1 MADEQKRRSPRGAGQ
16 EHGKNHH
23 NRGGHKRG
31 HGASPRGERNRDGW
45 KRGERGGRDE
55 RWNRGDRRRDDHPG
69 RSEWKRDE
77 HDNRQD
83 RSRGEWNRDE
93 RGGRDERRGHGRAQ
107 GDDRRR
113 DGQRRDGQ
121 RRDGGRPDR
130 RRNDRQRDDRQHNE
144 RNRPQGR
151 RGGDIR
157 AANRPDR
164 ERSPEIDPS
173 VTGNELDK
181 ETLRELRFL
190 DEKHRP
196 WVAKHLVMAGALIDV
211 DPELAFA
218 HAEAASR
225 RGGRVALVR
234 EAVGLTAYAA
244 GKYSEAL
251 RELRTHRRISGIH
264 DHIATIADCERALGR
279 VDKALETLRSDEA
292 KALKGQPRAEA
303 AMVEAGILLDASK
316 SEEAVKALQIP
327 TLDMNRAFIFSP
339 RLFELYSDALEA
351 IGQAEEA
358 AAWRA
363 RIPVAMEALGLN
375 DVEPEIVDLVEDE
388 ADAAEGE
395 AKDESKE
402 TEVKD
407 GAANDAEAK
416 PSGEGTAQG
425 EAEAGAAKDLEGS
438 AEADTE

>member
-31 HGASPRGERNRDGW
+31 HGASPRGERSRDDW

-55 RWNRGDRRRDDHPG
+55 R
-69 RSEWKRDE
+69 
-77 HDNRQD
+77 
-83 RSRGEWNRDE
+83 
-93 RGGRDERRGHGRAQ
+93 
-107 GDDRRR
+107 
-113 DGQRRDGQ
+113 
-121 RRDGGRPDR
+121 GGRPDR
-130 RRNDRQRDDRQHNE
+130 RRGERRNDRQRNDRQHNE

-251 RELRTHRRISGIH
+251 RELRTHRRISGVH
-264 DHIATIADCERALGR
+264 DHIATIADCERAVGR
-279 VDKALETLRSDEA
+279 VEKALETLRLS
-292 KALKGQPRAEA
+292 L
-303 AMVEAGILLDASK
+303 IH
-316 SEEAVKALQIP
+316 I
-327 TLDMNRAFIFSP
+327 
-339 RLFELYSDALEA
+339 
-351 IGQAEEA
+351 
-358 AAWRA
+358 
-363 RIPVAMEALGLN
+363 
-375 DVEPEIVDLVEDE
+375 
-388 ADAAEGE
+388 
-395 AKDESKE
+395 
-402 TEVKD
+402 
-407 GAANDAEAK
+407 
-416 PSGEGTAQG
+416 
-425 EAEAGAAKDLEGS
+425 
-438 AEADTE
+438 

>member
-1 MADEQKRRSPRGAGQ
+1 MADEQKRRSPRRAGQ

-23 NRGGHKRG
+23 NRGGHKPG
-31 HGASPRGERNRDGW
+31 HGASPRGERSRDDW

-55 RWNRGDRRRDDHPG
+55 R
-69 RSEWKRDE
+69 
-77 HDNRQD
+77 
-83 RSRGEWNRDE
+83 
-93 RGGRDERRGHGRAQ
+93 
-107 GDDRRR
+107 
-113 DGQRRDGQ
+113 
-121 RRDGGRPDR
+121 GGRPDR
-130 RRNDRQRDDRQHNE
+130 RRGERRNDRQRNDRQHNE

-251 RELRTHRRISGIH
+251 RELRTHRRISGVH
-264 DHIATIADCERALGR
+264 DHIATIADCERAVGR
-279 VDKALETLRSDEA
+279 VEKALETLRSEEA

-303 AMVEAGILLDASK
+303 AMVEAGILLDANK
-316 SEEAVKALQIP
+316 NEEAVKALQIP
-327 TLDMNRAFIFSP
+327 TLDRNRAFIFSP
-339 RLFELYSDALEA
+339 RLFELYADALEA
-351 IGQAEEA
+351 TGQAEEA
-358 AAWRA
+358 ATWRA

-375 DVEPEIVDLVEDE
+375 DVEPEIVDLVEDDEDSDEDE
-388 ADAAEGE
+388 AKETE
-395 AKDESKE
+395 AKD
-402 TEVKD
+402 
-407 GAANDAEAK
+407 GATNDAEPN
-416 PSGEGTAQG
+416 PSGEGAADVETSG
-425 EAEAGAAKDLEGS
+425 EAS
-438 AEADTE
+438 AE

>member
-1 MADEQKRRSPRGAGQ
+1 MVASFPSKSPLKWSEALEARARHNHKEGNVADEQKRRSPRGAGQ

-31 HGASPRGERNRDGW
+31 HGASPRGERSRDDW
-45 KRGERGGRDE
+45 KRGER
-55 RWNRGDRRRDDHPG
+55 RRDDRPG
-69 RSEWKRDE
+69 
-77 HDNRQD
+77 
-83 RSRGEWNRDE
+83 RGEWKRDE
-93 RGGRDERRGHGRAQ
+93 RGGRDERHGHSRAQ

-113 DGQRRDGQ
+113 DG
-121 RRDGGRPDR
+121 GRPDR
-130 RRNDRQRDDRQHNE
+130 RRDDRRKDRQRNDRQHNE

-303 AMVEAGILLDASK
+303 AMVEAGILLDANK
-316 SEEAVKALQIP
+316 NEEAVKALQIP

-339 RLFELYSDALEA
+339 RLFELYADTLEA
-351 IGQAEEA
+351 TGQAEEA

-363 RIPVAMEALGLN
+363 RIPIAMEALGLN
-375 DVEPEIVDLVEDE
+375 DVEPEIVDLVED
-388 ADAAEGE
+388 DDDSAEGE
-395 AKDESKE
+395 VKE

-416 PSGEGTAQG
+416 PSGD
-425 EAEAGAAKDLEGS
+425 GAAEVEISG
-438 AEADTE
+438 EADTE

>member
-1 MADEQKRRSPRGAGQ
+1 MVASFPSKSPLKWSEALEARARHNHKEGNVADEQKRHSPRGAGQ

-31 HGASPRGERNRDGW
+31 HGASPRGERSRDDW
-45 KRGERGGRDE
+45 KRGER
-55 RWNRGDRRRDDHPG
+55 RRDDRPG
-69 RSEWKRDE
+69 
-77 HDNRQD
+77 
-83 RSRGEWNRDE
+83 RGEWKRDE
-93 RGGRDERRGHGRAQ
+93 RGGRDERHGHSRAQ

-113 DGQRRDGQ
+113 DG
-121 RRDGGRPDR
+121 GRPDR
-130 RRNDRQRDDRQHNE
+130 RRDDRRNDRQRNDRQHNE

-395 AKDESKE
+395 AKDEAKE

-416 PSGEGTAQG
+416 PSGEGAAQG
-425 EAEAGAAKDLEGS
+425 EAKDGETSG
-438 AEADTE
+438 EADTE

>member
-1 MADEQKRRSPRGAGQ
+1 MVASFPSKSPLKWSEALEARARHNHKEGNVADEQKRRSPRGAGQ

-31 HGASPRGERNRDGW
+31 HGASPRGERSRDDW
-45 KRGERGGRDE
+45 KRGER
-55 RWNRGDRRRDDHPG
+55 RRDDRPG
-69 RSEWKRDE
+69 
-77 HDNRQD
+77 
-83 RSRGEWNRDE
+83 RGEWKRDE
-93 RGGRDERRGHGRAQ
+93 RGGRDERHGHSRAQ

-113 DGQRRDGQ
+113 DG
-121 RRDGGRPDR
+121 GRPDR
-130 RRNDRQRDDRQHNE
+130 RRDDRRNDRQRNDRQHNE

-303 AMVEAGILLDASK
+303 AMVEAGILLDANK
-316 SEEAVKALQIP
+316 NEEAVKALQIP

-339 RLFELYSDALEA
+339 RLFELYADTLEA
-351 IGQAEEA
+351 TGQAEEA

-395 AKDESKE
+395 AKDEAKE

-416 PSGEGTAQG
+416 PSGEGAAQG
-425 EAEAGAAKDLEGS
+425 EAKDGETSG
-438 AEADTE
+438 EADTE

>member
-16 EHGKNHH
+16 EHGKRHH

-31 HGASPRGERNRDGW
+31 HGASPRGERNRD
-45 KRGERGGRDE
+45 
-55 RWNRGDRRRDDHPG
+55 
-69 RSEWKRDE
+69 
-77 HDNRQD
+77 
-83 RSRGEWNRDE
+83 
-93 RGGRDERRGHGRAQ
+93 ERRGYGHGQ
-107 GDDRRR
+107 GGDRRR
-113 DGQRRDGQ
+113 DGQRSEGQ
-121 RRDGGRPDR
+121 RRDSGRPDH
-130 RRNDRQRDDRQHNE
+130 RRNDRKRDDRQHNE

-196 WVAKHLVMAGALIDV
+196 WVAKHLVMAGSLIDV

-244 GKYSEAL
+244 GKYAEAL
-251 RELRTHRRISGIH
+251 RELRTHRRISGLH

-279 VDKALETLRSDEA
+279 VEKALETLRSDQA

-303 AMVEAGILLDASK
+303 AMVEAGILLDAGQA
-316 SEEAVKALQIP
+316 EDAVKALQIP

-339 RLFELYSDALEA
+339 RLFELYADALEA
-351 IGQAEEA
+351 TGKDTEA
-358 AAWRA
+358 AKWRS

-375 DVEPEIVDLVEDE
+375 EVEPEIVDLVEDDE
-388 ADAAEGE
+388 EDAADGE
-395 AKDESKE
+395 AKADE
-402 TEVKD
+402 
-407 GAANDAEAK
+407 ANDAEAK
-416 PSGEGTAQG
+416 SSGED
-425 EAEAGAAKDLEGS
+425 EAS
-438 AEADTE
+438 AE

>member
-1 MADEQKRRSPRGAGQ
+1 
-16 EHGKNHH
+16 
-23 NRGGHKRG
+23 
-31 HGASPRGERNRDGW
+31 
-45 KRGERGGRDE
+45 
-55 RWNRGDRRRDDHPG
+55 
-69 RSEWKRDE
+69 
-77 HDNRQD
+77 
-83 RSRGEWNRDE
+83 
-93 RGGRDERRGHGRAQ
+93 
-107 GDDRRR
+107 
-113 DGQRRDGQ
+113 
-121 RRDGGRPDR
+121 
-130 RRNDRQRDDRQHNE
+130 
-144 RNRPQGR
+144 
-151 RGGDIR
+151 
-157 AANRPDR
+157 
-164 ERSPEIDPS
+164 
-173 VTGNELDK
+173 
-181 ETLRELRFL
+181 
-190 DEKHRP
+190 
-196 WVAKHLVMAGALIDV
+196 MAGALIDV

-316 SEEAVKALQIP
+316 NEEAVKALQIP

-339 RLFELYSDALEA
+339 RLFELYADALEA

-395 AKDESKE
+395 AKGEA
-402 TEVKD
+402 KD
-407 GAANDAEAK
+407 GET
-416 PSGEGTAQG
+416 SG
-425 EAEAGAAKDLEGS
+425 
-438 AEADTE
+438 EADTE

>member
-1 MADEQKRRSPRGAGQ
+1 MVASFPPKSSLKWSEALEARARHNHKEGNVADEQKRRSPRGAGQ

-31 HGASPRGERNRDGW
+31 YGASPRGERSRDDW
-45 KRGERGGRDE
+45 KRGERGGRAE
-55 RWNRGDRRRDDHPG
+55 RWNRGDRRRDDRPG

-83 RSRGEWNRDE
+83 R
-93 RGGRDERRGHGRAQ
+93 
-107 GDDRRR
+107 RR
-113 DGQRRDGQ
+113 DD
-121 RRDGGRPDR
+121 
-130 RRNDRQRDDRQHNE
+130 RRNDRQRNDRQHNE

-244 GKYSEAL
+244 GKYPEAL

-264 DHIATIADCERALGR
+264 DHIATIADCERAVGR

-303 AMVEAGILLDASK
+303 AMVEAGILLDANK
-316 SEEAVKALQIP
+316 NEEAVKALQIP

-339 RLFELYSDALEA
+339 RLFELYADTLEA
-351 IGQAEEA
+351 TGQAEEA

-375 DVEPEIVDLVEDE
+375 DVAPEIVDLVED
-388 ADAAEGE
+388 DDDSAEGE
-395 AKDESKE
+395 VKDESKE

-416 PSGEGTAQG
+416 PSGEGAAEVETSS
-425 EAEAGAAKDLEGS
+425 EAS
-438 AEADTE
+438 AE

>member
-1 MADEQKRRSPRGAGQ
+1 MADEQKRRSPHGAGQ
-16 EHGKNHH
+16 EHGKRHH

-31 HGASPRGERNRDGW
+31 HGASPRGERNRD
-45 KRGERGGRDE
+45 
-55 RWNRGDRRRDDHPG
+55 
-69 RSEWKRDE
+69 
-77 HDNRQD
+77 
-83 RSRGEWNRDE
+83 
-93 RGGRDERRGHGRAQ
+93 ERRGYGHGQ
-107 GDDRRR
+107 GGDRRR
-113 DGQRRDGQ
+113 DGQRSEGQ
-121 RRDGGRPDR
+121 RRDSGRSDH
-130 RRNDRQRDDRQHNE
+130 RRNDRKRDDRQHNE
-144 RNRPQGR
+144 RNPPQGR

-196 WVAKHLVMAGALIDV
+196 WVAKHLVMAGSLIDI

-244 GKYSEAL
+244 GKYAEAL
-251 RELRTHRRISGIH
+251 RELRTHRRISGLH

-279 VDKALETLRSDEA
+279 VEKALETLRSDQA

-303 AMVEAGILLDASK
+303 AMVEAGILLDAGQA
-316 SEEAVKALQIP
+316 EDAVKALQIP

-339 RLFELYSDALEA
+339 RLFELYADALEA
-351 IGQAEEA
+351 TGKDAEA
-358 AAWRA
+358 AKWRS

-375 DVEPEIVDLVEDE
+375 EVEPEVVDLVEDDE
-388 ADAAEGE
+388 EDAADGE
-395 AKDESKE
+395 AKADE
-402 TEVKD
+402 
-407 GAANDAEAK
+407 ANDAEAK
-416 PSGEGTAQG
+416 SSSED
-425 EAEAGAAKDLEGS
+425 EAS
-438 AEADTE
+438 AE

>member
-1 MADEQKRRSPRGAGQ
+1 
-16 EHGKNHH
+16 
-23 NRGGHKRG
+23 
-31 HGASPRGERNRDGW
+31 
-45 KRGERGGRDE
+45 
-55 RWNRGDRRRDDHPG
+55 
-69 RSEWKRDE
+69 
-77 HDNRQD
+77 
-83 RSRGEWNRDE
+83 
-93 RGGRDERRGHGRAQ
+93 
-107 GDDRRR
+107 
-113 DGQRRDGQ
+113 
-121 RRDGGRPDR
+121 
-130 RRNDRQRDDRQHNE
+130 
-144 RNRPQGR
+144 
-151 RGGDIR
+151 
-157 AANRPDR
+157 
-164 ERSPEIDPS
+164 
-173 VTGNELDK
+173 
-181 ETLRELRFL
+181 
-190 DEKHRP
+190 
-196 WVAKHLVMAGALIDV
+196 MAGALIDV

-303 AMVEAGILLDASK
+303 AMVEAGILLDANK
-316 SEEAVKALQIP
+316 ADEAIKALQIP

-339 RLFELYSDALEA
+339 RLFELYADALEA
-351 IGQAEEA
+351 TGQETES

-395 AKDESKE
+395 
-402 TEVKD
+402 VK
-407 GAANDAEAK
+407 GEAK
-416 PSGEGTAQG
+416 YDEASGEA
-425 EAEAGAAKDLEGS
+425 S
-438 AEADTE
+438 AE

>member
-1 MADEQKRRSPRGAGQ
+1 MWLASFPSKSSLKWSEALEARARHNHKEGNVADEQKRRSPRGAGQ

-31 HGASPRGERNRDGW
+31 HGASPRGERNRDDW
-45 KRGERGGRDE
+45 K
-55 RWNRGDRRRDDHPG
+55 
-69 RSEWKRDE
+69 
-77 HDNRQD
+77 
-83 RSRGEWNRDE
+83 RDE

-113 DGQRRDGQ
+113 DG
-121 RRDGGRPDR
+121 GRPDR
-130 RRNDRQRDDRQHNE
+130 RRDDRRNDRQRNDRQHNE

-251 RELRTHRRISGIH
+251 RELRTHRRISGVH
-264 DHIATIADCERALGR
+264 DHIATIADCERAVGR

-292 KALKGQPRAEA
+292 KALNGQSRAEA
-303 AMVEAGILLDASK
+303 AMVEAGILLDANK
-316 SEEAVKALQIP
+316 NEDAVKALQIP

-339 RLFELYSDALEA
+339 RLFELYADALEA
-351 IGQAEEA
+351 TGQAEEA

-375 DVEPEIVDLVEDE
+375 DVEPEIVDLVEDDE
-388 ADAAEGE
+388 DSAEGE
-395 AKDESKE
+395 
-402 TEVKD
+402 VK
-407 GAANDAEAK
+407 GEAK
-416 PSGEGTAQG
+416 YDEASGEA
-425 EAEAGAAKDLEGS
+425 S
-438 AEADTE
+438 AE

>member
-1 MADEQKRRSPRGAGQ
+1 MVASFPSKSSLKWSEALEARARHNHKEGNVADEQKRRSPRGAGQ

-31 HGASPRGERNRDGW
+31 YGASPRGERSRDDW
-45 KRGERGGRDE
+45 KRG
-55 RWNRGDRRRDDHPG
+55 
-69 RSEWKRDE
+69 
-77 HDNRQD
+77 
-83 RSRGEWNRDE
+83 E

-113 DGQRRDGQ
+113 DGQRRDG
-121 RRDGGRPDR
+121 GRPDR
-130 RRNDRQRDDRQHNE
+130 RRDDRRNDRQRNDRQHNE

-164 ERSPEIDPS
+164 ERSPEIDPI

-251 RELRTHRRISGIH
+251 RELRTHRRISGIN

-303 AMVEAGILLDASK
+303 AMVEAGILLDANK

-339 RLFELYSDALEA
+339 RLFELYADALEA

-375 DVEPEIVDLVEDE
+375 DVEPEIVDLVEDDE
-388 ADAAEGE
+388 DSAEDE
-395 AKDESKE
+395 AKDEA
-402 TEVKD
+402 KD
-407 GAANDAEAK
+407 GENSGEADAE
-416 PSGEGTAQG
+416 
-425 EAEAGAAKDLEGS
+425 
-438 AEADTE
+438 

>member
-1 MADEQKRRSPRGAGQ
+1 MVASFPSKSSLKWSEALEARARHNHKEGNVADEQKRRSPRGAGQ

-55 RWNRGDRRRDDHPG
+55 RWNRGDRRRDDRPG

-77 HDNRQD
+77 RDNRQD

-93 RGGRDERRGHGRAQ
+93 HGGRDERRGHGRPQ
-107 GDDRRR
+107 GDDR
-113 DGQRRDGQ
+113 RRDGQ

-130 RRNDRQRDDRQHNE
+130 RRDDRRNDRQRNDRQHNE

-303 AMVEAGILLDASK
+303 AMVEAGILLDANK
-316 SEEAVKALQIP
+316 ADEAIKALQIP

-339 RLFELYSDALEA
+339 RLFELYADALEA
-351 IGQAEEA
+351 TGQETES

-395 AKDESKE
+395 
-402 TEVKD
+402 VK
-407 GAANDAEAK
+407 GEAK
-416 PSGEGTAQG
+416 YDEASGEA
-425 EAEAGAAKDLEGS
+425 S
-438 AEADTE
+438 AE

>member
-31 HGASPRGERNRDGW
+31 HGASPRGERSRDDW

-55 RWNRGDRRRDDHPG
+55 R
-69 RSEWKRDE
+69 
-77 HDNRQD
+77 
-83 RSRGEWNRDE
+83 
-93 RGGRDERRGHGRAQ
+93 
-107 GDDRRR
+107 
-113 DGQRRDGQ
+113 
-121 RRDGGRPDR
+121 GGRPDR
-130 RRNDRQRDDRQHNE
+130 RRGERRNDRQRNDRQHNE

-251 RELRTHRRISGIH
+251 RELRTHRRISGVH
-264 DHIATIADCERALGR
+264 DHIATIADCERAVGR
-279 VDKALETLRSDEA
+279 VEKALETLRSEEA

-303 AMVEAGILLDASK
+303 AMVEAGILLDANK
-316 SEEAVKALQIP
+316 NEEAVKALQIP
-327 TLDMNRAFIFSP
+327 TLDRNRAFIFSP
-339 RLFELYSDALEA
+339 RLFELYADALEA
-351 IGQAEEA
+351 TGQAEEA
-358 AAWRA
+358 ATWRA

-375 DVEPEIVDLVEDE
+375 DVEPEIVDLVEDDVDSDEDE
-388 ADAAEGE
+388 AKETE
-395 AKDESKE
+395 AKD
-402 TEVKD
+402 
-407 GAANDAEAK
+407 GATNDAELN
-416 PSGEGTAQG
+416 PSGEGAADVETSG
-425 EAEAGAAKDLEGS
+425 EAS
-438 AEADTE
+438 AE

>member
-1 MADEQKRRSPRGAGQ
+1 MVASFPSKSPLKWSEALEARARHNHKEGNVADEQKRRSPRGAGQ

-55 RWNRGDRRRDDHPG
+55 RWNRGDRRRDDRPG

-77 HDNRQD
+77 RDNRQD

-93 RGGRDERRGHGRAQ
+93 HGGRDERRGHGRPQ
-107 GDDRRR
+107 GDDR
-113 DGQRRDGQ
+113 RRDGQ

-130 RRNDRQRDDRQHNE
+130 RRDDRRNDRQRNDRQHNE

-251 RELRTHRRISGIH
+251 RELRTHRRISGVH
-264 DHIATIADCERALGR
+264 DHIATIADCERAVGR

-292 KALKGQPRAEA
+292 KALNGQSRADA
-303 AMVEAGILLDASK
+303 AMVEAGILLDANK
-316 SEEAVKALQIP
+316 NEDAVKALQIP

-339 RLFELYSDALEA
+339 RLFELYADALEA
-351 IGQAEEA
+351 TGQAEEA

-375 DVEPEIVDLVEDE
+375 DVEPEIVDLVEDDE
-388 ADAAEGE
+388 DSAEGE
-395 AKDESKE
+395 
-402 TEVKD
+402 VK
-407 GAANDAEAK
+407 GEAK
-416 PSGEGTAQG
+416 YDEASGEA
-425 EAEAGAAKDLEGS
+425 S
-438 AEADTE
+438 AE

>member
-31 HGASPRGERNRDGW
+31 YGASPRGERSRDDW

-55 RWNRGDRRRDDHPG
+55 RWNRGDRRRDDRPG

-77 HDNRQD
+77 RDNRQD

-93 RGGRDERRGHGRAQ
+93 RGGRDERHGHGRRR
-107 GDDRRR
+107 DDRRK
-113 DGQRRDGQ
+113 
-121 RRDGGRPDR
+121 
-130 RRNDRQRDDRQHNE
+130 DRQRNDRQHNE

-316 SEEAVKALQIP
+316 NEEAVKALQIP

-339 RLFELYSDALEA
+339 RLFELYADALEA

-395 AKDESKE
+395 AKDEAKE

-416 PSGEGTAQG
+416 PSGEGAAQG
-425 EAEAGAAKDLEGS
+425 EAKDGETSG
-438 AEADTE
+438 EADTE

>member
-31 HGASPRGERNRDGW
+31 HGASPRGERNRDDW
-45 KRGERGGRDE
+45 K
-55 RWNRGDRRRDDHPG
+55 
-69 RSEWKRDE
+69 
-77 HDNRQD
+77 
-83 RSRGEWNRDE
+83 RDE

-113 DGQRRDGQ
+113 DG
-121 RRDGGRPDR
+121 GRPDR
-130 RRNDRQRDDRQHNE
+130 RRDDRRNDRQRNDRQHNE

-303 AMVEAGILLDASK
+303 AMVEAGILLDANK
-316 SEEAVKALQIP
+316 ADEAIKALQIP

-339 RLFELYSDALEA
+339 RLFELYADALEA
-351 IGQAEEA
+351 TGQETES

-395 AKDESKE
+395 AKDEA
-402 TEVKD
+402 KD
-407 GAANDAEAK
+407 GET
-416 PSGEGTAQG
+416 SG
-425 EAEAGAAKDLEGS
+425 
-438 AEADTE
+438 EADTE